1 MTYLIVGQDTEKQE
15 SMVLEIISKSFGKIY
30 SEITDIYKIPDVHIL
45 ELKEKNSIG
54 IEDVKNF
61 QSEMKFKPFEQNQQ
75 FGIIF
80 ESEKLT
86 HQAQNALLKTL
97 EESEDNT
104 VYLLCVDNEKNLLQT
119 IISRSQLIYLTGKQS
134 REESIE
140 IPNILSMNLVEQFGY
155 VEEVSKSKV
164 GSFELINNLE
174 QYYKQILDENIINRD
189 MKEIRRIKNNLLFLN
204 DCRMN
209 INANC
214 NKRMVLE
221 SLVINLQS

>member
-204 DCRMN
+204 DCRMK

>member
-1 MTYLIVGQDTEKQE
+1 MTL
-15 SMVLEIISKSFGKIY
+15 GKIY

-204 DCRMN
+204 DCRMK